1 MITTATITAVTFAI
15 LRDYLLYTYCFIVQF
30 IHATY
35 FDCIY
40 ILYFLFVNSFNFI
53 LLRPQLAVKTN
64 YMDT

>member
-40 ILYFLFVNSFNFI
+40 ILYFLFVNNFNFI
-53 LLRPQLAVKTN
+53 LLRPQLAVKTK

>member
-1 MITTATITAVTFAI
+1 MITTATKTAVTFAV

-40 ILYFLFVNSFNFI
+40 ILYFLFVNNFNFI
-53 LLRPQLAVKTN
+53 LLRSQLAVKT
-64 YMDT
+64 